1 MISTILT
8 YPKILTYDNLP
19 DRGLLLGKTST
30 QTVSIIDF
38 LIDNIQLPAHF
49 KMLVKPNENRSI
61 ITKKFSPIFGQKES
75 TRNSAIG
82 WDPADTKEY
91 LSDII
96 RVKSGE
102 LNVMKFKNS
111 SGNINCSAF
120 HRGERNY
127 VKYIKDIENL
137 SLLHRVDSVGGLRYE
152 IFLLVKSFPTF
163 STVNTTFCSSKK
175 ILFSGKKRCFCL

>member
-49 KMLVKPNENRSI
+49 KMSVKPNENRSI

-120 HRGERNY
+120 HWGERNY
-127 VKYIKDIENL
+127 VKYIKEIENL
-137 SLLHRVDSVGGLRYE
+137 SLLHLGVAGPLHGGFSRGTE
-152 IFLLVKSFPTF
+152 IRNFPTGEKF
-163 STVNTTFCSSKK
+163 SYIFNCKYYF
-175 ILFSGKKRCFCL
+175 LQ